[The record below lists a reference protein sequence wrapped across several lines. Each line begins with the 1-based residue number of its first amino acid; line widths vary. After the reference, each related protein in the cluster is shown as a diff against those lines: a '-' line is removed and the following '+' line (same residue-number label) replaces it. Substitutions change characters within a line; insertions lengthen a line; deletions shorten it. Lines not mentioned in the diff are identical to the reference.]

1 MQWLINAGHTITRI
15 DDYEE
20 WLEQIRNRADGLPE
34 RQRRHSVLPLL
45 DAYRK
50 PERPIRGATA
60 PAEVFQSAV
69 RAARLAPSKTFPC
82 LGVADRQVRGRPA
95 APRPGL
101 IEGCSRLP
109 SMPVIAARRRLPT
122 RLIVLSA
129 AGLVVAGLS
138 GCDATSSS
146 GPSITPDA
154 DTRQVTVVGSGEVQ
168 GTPDTLNANVSIEFN
183 APDVTSAMNQTSDR
197 QQAVINALV
206 NSGVD
211 RKDISTTSVSLQPQ
225 FGGGDNPTIIGYR
238 ASNSIAVK
246 IRKLDA
252 ASQALALIVSTGGD
266 ATRIN
271 SVNYSIEDDSQLVEG
286 RAQPGLRRRQ
296 GPRRAVRPAVR
307 TDSGR
312 RHFDLR
318 VGRDDADP
326 PPTPMP
332 RAAMEAVPLE
342 PGQQSVDF
350 SVTVI
355 WELT

>member
-1 MQWLINAGHTITRI
+1 
-15 DDYEE
+15 
-20 WLEQIRNRADGLPE
+20 
-34 RQRRHSVLPLL
+34 
-45 DAYRK
+45 
-50 PERPIRGATA
+50 
-60 PAEVFQSAV
+60 
-69 RAARLAPSKTFPC
+69 
-82 LGVADRQVRGRPA
+82 
-95 APRPGL
+95 
-101 IEGCSRLP
+101 
-109 SMPVIAARRRLPT
+109 MPIAARAKLPT

-146 GPSITPDA
+146 GPSITPDP
-154 DTRQVTVVGSGEVQ
+154 DSRQVTVVGSGEVQ

-211 RKDISTTSVSLQPQ
+211 RRDIRTTNVSLQPQ

-271 SVNYSIEDDSQLVEG
+271 SVNYSIEDDSQLVKDARS
-286 RAQPGLRRRQ
+286 RA
-296 GPRRAVRPAVR
+296 
-307 TDSGR
+307 
-312 RHFDLR
+312 F
-318 VGRDDADP
+318 DDAKDRAAQYAQLSGLTLGDVISISESAGTTPIP